1 MQQIP
6 VTPEQRDPRDSRD
19 HRFPRRAITS
29 SLLAGLILGLIG
41 GAVSGWFAHRLFYQQ
56 RAAQVLLCRQ
66 QHYGQPEVELQ
77 RICGSVF

>member
-1 MQQIP
+1 MRETP
-6 VTPEQRDPRDSRD
+6 VTDHHDTHEHRGISRRDL
-19 HRFPRRAITS
+19 AS
-29 SLLAGLILGLIG
+29 SLLIGLCIGIIAGIP
-41 GAVSGWFAHRLFYQQ
+41 VGWFIHRVFFQQ